1 VLYLADG
8 RVVAQGTH
16 DELMAA
22 STAYAELM
30 QAFEHDRDDAAA
42 GGSVE
47 RTALDA
53 AGGGE

>member
-1 VLYLADG
+1 
-8 RVVAQGTH
+8 VVAQGTH

-42 GGSVE
+42 DGSVE
-47 RTALDA
+47 GTALDA